1 MKDPK
6 NHLSE
11 KENTES
17 PVSEVHMKNSQIE
30 GSIEEHRSS
39 HSKAQLLA
47 ELMEKDIKME
57 ELFSQLEGLEKE
69 KEELKE
75 CAARSKADLYNF
87 RQRIERERAREKK
100 LALESSVLK
109 ILPVLDNLDRALS
122 FPEGTDPASVLEGVV
137 MVQRQFINVLNA
149 MGVKDIPTVGEAF
162 SPEYHEAVAL
172 KEVIDPD
179 QDGLIVEEFMKGYI
193 IADKVIRP
201 ARVQVAKYVQ
211 PVESRE

>member
-6 NHLSE
+6 NHLPE
-11 KENTES
+11 KGNTES
-17 PVSEVHMKNSQIE
+17 PVSEVYLKKSQIDA
-30 GSIEEHRSS
+30 SMEEHRSS
-39 HSKAQLLA
+39 HTKAQLLA
-47 ELMEKDIKME
+47 DLLEKDTKME
-57 ELFSQLEGLEKE
+57 ELLSQLEELEKE

-137 MVQRQFINVLNA
+137 MVQRQFINVLNI
-149 MGVKDIPTVGEAF
+149 MGVKDIPTVGEIF

-201 ARVQVAKYVQ
+201 ARVLVAKYVE
-211 PVESRE
+211 PV